1 MPKVT
6 GTTGKGVRVNGIA
19 DRISTELLD
28 VLASSGI
35 TRTYIPD
42 ETVIREGEASDTLY
56 VLISGRLKAFTEDA
70 RGRELTYSSIEPG
83 EIFGEMFL
91 DGEPRS
97 ASVKAL
103 TFSECAVITGSRVSI
118 LIRQNPDFTQALI
131 IKLISRV
138 RHTTRKL
145 RSLAFDGVYE
155 RTVALLNSAAIH
167 DGELRRVPRQL
178 TQQEIANQVGAS
190 REMVNHVLRD
200 LIRGGFIT
208 REPRLGMKIAMKLP
222 EHW

>member
-1 MPKVT
+1 M
-6 GTTGKGVRVNGIA
+6 RVNGIA

-28 VLASSGI
+28 VLAQCGI
-35 TRTYIPD
+35 TQTYAPG
-42 ETVIREGEASDTLY
+42 ETVIREGEVSDTLY
-56 VLISGRLKAFTEDA
+56 VLISGHLKAFTEDA
-70 RGRELTYSSIEPG
+70 RSRELTYSSIEPG

-97 ASVKAL
+97 ASVKSL
-103 TFSECAVITGSRVSI
+103 VESVCAVISGAHVRA
-118 LIRQNPDFTQALI
+118 LIQQEPDFTEAII

-138 RHTTRKL
+138 RHMTRKL
-145 RSLAFDGVYE
+145 RSLALDGVYE
-155 RTVALLNSAAIH
+155 RTVALLNNAAIH

-200 LIRGGFIT
+200 LIRGGFVV
-208 REPRLGMKIAMKLP
+208 REPKRGMKIAKKLP